1 MAAAATAAAATGTLL
16 PHALLNHRSP
26 PPPQLLALSSSFRR
40 LSLSASHRRTTHL
53 VAHADAGTAEP
64 EPVAEPA
71 PEGESVVAS
80 ADSEEGEAEGAV
92 ALAEDEEEP
101 APRPKPI
108 KFGEII
114 GILNKQFIEEAEKV
128 KVLPDLKPG
137 DIIELRMQRPNK
149 RRLSLFK
156 GIIIAKHKSGV
167 HTTIRVRRIIAGV
180 GVEIT
185 FPIYLLGLYIPLQIL
200 TKDQGDQSNQ
210 TQEGEEGKVVL
221 PEVQASPFLNL
232 QKGKA
237 NPFISLFL
245 PPRPSTLPPHFSSES
260 LLVVDFRFRPV
271 PAFLPEDKGSGVAM
285 VGGTLISVY
294 PDDLTFLFELDKPC
308 YCNLKV
314 VNNSEHHVAFK
325 VKTTSPRKYFVRPN
339 ASVVQPWDSCTITIT
354 LQAQKEYPPDMQSKD
369 KFLIQS
375 TRVAASTDMDEIPPD
390 TFNKDGDKV
399 IEEMKLKVVYT
410 LPSGS
415 SDDSGVTS
423 SANRS
428 FKQGGDDLSMLKNA
442 SIEEIQTIQR
452 LKDERDNNLQQNQQM
467 QRELDMLR
475 RRRSRKGDAGFSLTF
490 AAFAG
495 IIGLLVGLLMSLI
508 FSSPPATA

>member
-185 FPIYLLGLYIPLQIL
+185 FPIY
-200 TKDQGDQSNQ
+200 
-210 TQEGEEGKVVL
+210 
-221 PEVQASPFLNL
+221 
-232 QKGKA
+232 
-237 NPFISLFL
+237 
-245 PPRPSTLPPHFSSES
+245 
-260 LLVVDFRFRPV
+260 
-271 PAFLPEDKGSGVAM
+271 
-285 VGGTLISVY
+285 
-294 PDDLTFLFELDKPC
+294 
-308 YCNLKV
+308 
-314 VNNSEHHVAFK
+314 
-325 VKTTSPRKYFVRPN
+325 SPR
-339 ASVVQPWDSCTITIT
+339 I
-354 LQAQKEYPPDMQSKD
+354 KE
-369 KFLIQS
+369 I
-375 TRVAASTDMDEIPPD
+375 
-390 TFNKDGDKV
+390 KV
-399 IEEMKLKVVYT
+399 IRHKKVRRAKLYYLKYK
-410 LPSGS
+410 LPRFS
-415 SDDSGVTS
+415 T
-423 SANRS
+423 
-428 FKQGGDDLSMLKNA
+428 FK
-442 SIEEIQTIQR
+442 
-452 LKDERDNNLQQNQQM
+452 
-467 QRELDMLR
+467 
-475 RRRSRKGDAGFSLTF
+475 
-490 AAFAG
+490 
-495 IIGLLVGLLMSLI
+495 
-508 FSSPPATA
+508 